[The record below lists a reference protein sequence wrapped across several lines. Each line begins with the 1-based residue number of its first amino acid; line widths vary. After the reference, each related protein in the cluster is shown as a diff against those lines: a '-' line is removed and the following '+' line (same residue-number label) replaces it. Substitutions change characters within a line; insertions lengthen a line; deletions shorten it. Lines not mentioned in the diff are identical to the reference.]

1 MKLFV
6 ALIALFF
13 LSNCSFDNKS
23 GIWKSENFNAKKDKN
38 VLVNLSHLALQ
49 LKNLK
54 KLFI

>member
-13 LSNCSFDNKS
+13 YLIVLLIINQEFGKVK
-23 GIWKSENFNAKKDKN
+23 ILMQKDKN
-38 VLVNLSHLALQ
+38 VFSEFKPLALQ